1 MPAMPTDP
9 APASPNTATSSVG
22 TALGPL
28 RRPLFRMLWATWA
41 VANTCMWMNDV
52 ASAWLMTQLSN
63 STVMVAL
70 VQTASTLPVFLLG
83 LPSGA
88 LADILPRRNWLM
100 ATQLWVA
107 FNAVIL
113 SAVMFADAM
122 NPGLLLLLTF
132 GNGIGLALR
141 WPVYSAIIAEVVPRE
156 ELAPALA
163 LNGVAMNL
171 ARIVGPIVA
180 GALLASVGGAY
191 VFALN
196 AVLSIAA
203 ALLLLT
209 WKPESQ
215 VKTLPGERFV
225 GAMRV
230 GWQYVRQSAPM
241 RAVLLRIATFFLQS
255 TALLALLPV
264 VALRV
269 PGGGSAGTF
278 TLLLS
283 SMGAGAIAAVLWLPR
298 LRVTMSRDRLVRDG
312 SLVQAVAMLGVAFAP
327 NAWVAAAL
335 MLFAGASWITVA
347 NTLAVSAQVVL
358 PDWVRA
364 RGMSMY
370 QIALM
375 GGAALGAAL
384 WGQVAQWT
392 DLQTS
397 LTAAAITGSLILLLT
412 SRWSI
417 GHEGDVDL
425 TPARILTEPTSAFTI
440 EHEKG
445 PVMVTVEYEVDPAR
459 AQEFFALMQ
468 ESRVNRLQKGAL
480 SWGLFHDTSDPKRYL
495 EYYLDE
501 SWAEHLRR
509 FDRFTAADMDLRD
522 RRNAFH
528 VGEQPPKISRYVAE
542 DMAR

>member
-1 MPAMPTDP
+1 MPIDP
-9 APASPNTATSSVG
+9 APASPNTAASSVG

-28 RRPLFRMLWATWA
+28 RRPLFRMLWVTWA

-52 ASAWLMTQLSN
+52 AAAWLMTQLSH

-100 ATQLWVA
+100 ATQIWVA

-141 WPVYSAIIAEVVPRE
+141 WPVYSAIIAEVVPRA

-180 GALLASVGGAY
+180 GALLASIGGAY

-196 AVLSIAA
+196 AVLSVGAS
-203 ALLLLT
+203 LLLLT

-215 VKTLPGERFV
+215 LKTLPGERFV

-230 GWQYVRQSAPM
+230 GWQYVRQSAAM
-241 RAVLLRIATFFLQS
+241 RTVLLRISTFFLQS

-269 PGGGSAGTF
+269 PGGGGAGTY

-283 SMGAGAIAAVLWLPR
+283 SMGVGAIAAVLWLPR
-298 LRVTMSRDRLVRDG
+298 LRVTMTRDRLVRDG

-327 NAWVAAAL
+327 NPWVAAAL
-335 MLFAGASWITVA
+335 MLVAGASWITVA

-375 GGAALGAAL
+375 GGSAFGAAL
-384 WGQVAQWT
+384 WGQIAQWT

-397 LTAAAITGSLILLLT
+397 LTAAAISGSLILLLT

-445 PVMVTVEYEVDPAR
+445 PVMVTIEYEIDPAR
-459 AQEFFALMQ
+459 AEEFFALMQ
-468 ESRVNRLQKGAL
+468 ESRVSRLQKGAL
-480 SWGLFHDTSDPKRYL
+480 SWALFHDTSEPTRFL

-528 VGEQPPKISRYVAE
+528 VGQQPPKVSRYVAE

>member
-1 MPAMPTDP
+1 VL
-9 APASPNTATSSVG
+9 NT
-22 TALGPL
+22 
-28 RRPLFRMLWATWA
+28 
-41 VANTCMWMNDV
+41 
-52 ASAWLMTQLSN
+52 
-63 STVMVAL
+63 
-70 VQTASTLPVFLLG
+70 
-83 LPSGA
+83 
-88 LADILPRRNWLM
+88 
-100 ATQLWVA
+100 
-107 FNAVIL
+107 
-113 SAVMFADAM
+113 
-122 NPGLLLLLTF
+122 
-132 GNGIGLALR
+132 
-141 WPVYSAIIAEVVPRE
+141 
-156 ELAPALA
+156 
-163 LNGVAMNL
+163 
-171 ARIVGPIVA
+171 
-180 GALLASVGGAY
+180 LLAAMAFVTI
-191 VFALN
+191 VR
-196 AVLSIAA
+196 
-203 ALLLLT
+203 
-209 WKPESQ
+209 WRSQ
-215 VKTLPGERFV
+215 PRTSTLPGERFV

>member
-1 MPAMPTDP
+1 MPTDP

>member
-1 MPAMPTDP
+1 MPTDP
-9 APASPNTATSSVG
+9 APASRNTAVSTFG

-52 ASAWLMTQLSN
+52 AAAWLMTSLSH

-100 ATQLWVA
+100 ATQIWVA

-141 WPVYSAIIAEVVPRE
+141 WPVYSAIIAEVVPRD

-180 GALLASVGGAY
+180 GALLASVGGAW

-196 AVLSIAA
+196 AVLSVGA

-209 WKPESQ
+209 WKPETP
-215 VKTLPGERFV
+215 VKMLPGERFV

-230 GWQYVRQSAPM
+230 GWQYVRQSAPL
-241 RAVLLRIATFFLQS
+241 RTVLLRIATFFLQS
-255 TALLALLPV
+255 TALLALLPI

-269 PGGGSAGTF
+269 PGGGTAGTF

-283 SMGAGAIAAVLWLPR
+283 SMGVGAIAAVLWLPR
-298 LRVTMSRDRLVRDG
+298 LRVTMTRDRLVRDG
-312 SLVQAVAMLGVAFAP
+312 SLVQAVSMLCVGFAP
-327 NAWVAAAL
+327 NQWVAAAL
-335 MLFAGASWITVA
+335 MLFAGAAWITVA

-375 GGAALGAAL
+375 GGAAAGAAI

-397 LTAAAITGSLILLLT
+397 LVTAAIIGSLILLLT
-412 SRWSI
+412 GRWSI
-417 GHEGDVDL
+417 GQEGDVDL
-425 TPARILTEPTSAFTI
+425 TPARILTEPTPAFTI
-440 EHEKG
+440 EHDKG
-445 PVMVTVEYEVDPAR
+445 PVMVTIDYEIEPAR
-459 AQEFFALMQ
+459 APAFFALMQ
-468 ESRVNRLQKGAL
+468 ESRVSRLQKGAL
-480 SWGLFHDTSDPKRYL
+480 SWGLFHDTSDPKRYV

-509 FDRFTAADMDLRD
+509 FDRFTAADADLRE

-528 VGEQPPKISRYVAE
+528 VGEAPPKVSRYVAE
-542 DMAR
+542 DIARRS

>member
-1 MPAMPTDP
+1 MPTDP

-241 RAVLLRIATFFLQS
+241 RAVLLRISTFFLQS

-335 MLFAGASWITVA
+335 MLLAGASWITVA

-425 TPARILTEPTSAFTI
+425 TPARIRTEPTSAFTI

>member
-1 MPAMPTDP
+1 MPTDP

-283 SMGAGAIAAVLWLPR
+283 SMGAGAIAAVLGLPR

>member
-1 MPAMPTDP
+1 MPPDP
-9 APASPNTATSSVG
+9 APPSTSASSVG

-28 RRPLFRMLWATWA
+28 RAPLFRMLWTTWA
-41 VANTCMWMNDV
+41 IANTCMWMNDV
-52 ASAWLMTQLSN
+52 AAAWLMTSLSH

-70 VQTASTLPVFLLG
+70 VQTASTMPVFLLG

-100 ATQLWVA
+100 ATQIWVA
-107 FNAVIL
+107 INAVVL
-113 SAVMFADAM
+113 SGVMFADAM

-141 WPVYSAIIAEVVPRE
+141 WPVYAAIVAEVVPRR

-196 AVLSIAA
+196 AVLSVAA
-203 ALLLLT
+203 SMLLLT
-209 WKPESQ
+209 WKPEPQ
-215 VKTLPGERFV
+215 VSVLPGERFV

-230 GWQYVRQSAPM
+230 GVQYVRQSMPM
-241 RAVLLRIATFFLQS
+241 RAVLLRISAFFLQS
-255 TALLALLPV
+255 TALTALLPL
-264 VALRV
+264 VALRL
-269 PGGGSAGTF
+269 PGGGGAGTF

-283 SMGAGAIAAVLWLPR
+283 SMGIGAILAVLWLPR
-298 LRVTMSRDRLVRDG
+298 LRVTMTRDRLVRDG
-312 SLVQAVAMLGVAFAP
+312 TLLQGFAMIGVALAP
-327 NAWVAAAL
+327 NPWVAAAL
-335 MLFAGASWITVA
+335 MMVAGAAWITAA

-370 QIALM
+370 QTALM
-375 GGAALGAAL
+375 GGSAIGAAL
-384 WGQVAQWT
+384 WGQVAQWS
-392 DLQTS
+392 DVRTS
-397 LTAAAITGSLILLLT
+397 LITAAIGGALIFILT
-412 SRWSI
+412 RRFSI

-425 TPARILTEPTSAFTI
+425 TPARILSEPTPAFQI
-440 EHEKG
+440 EHDKG
-445 PVMVTVEYEVDPAR
+445 PVMVTIEYEIDPTR
-459 AQEFFALMQ
+459 GEEFFALMQ
-468 ESRVNRLQKGAL
+468 ESRRNRLQKGAL
-480 SWGLFHDTSDPKRYL
+480 SWGLFHDVSDPKRYI
-495 EYYLDE
+495 EYYLDQ

-509 FDRFTAADMDLRD
+509 FDRFTATDADLRE

-528 VGEQPPKISRYVAE
+528 VGAEPPRVARYIAE
-542 DMAR
+542 DMSR

>member
-1 MPAMPTDP
+1 MPTDP

-364 RGMSMY
+364 RGMSMD